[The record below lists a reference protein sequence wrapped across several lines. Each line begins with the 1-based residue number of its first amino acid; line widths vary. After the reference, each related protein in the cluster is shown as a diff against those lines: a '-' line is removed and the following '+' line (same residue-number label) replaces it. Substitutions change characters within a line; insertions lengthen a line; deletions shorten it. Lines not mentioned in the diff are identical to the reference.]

1 MSPADQRP
9 LRVSAGQPPIFQP
22 GDTGTVWRVRQG
34 VVRLNRPAGAGRLP
48 VQLALPGDLIG
59 IEALCDRPYQFCAEA
74 FTDCE
79 LEPVP
84 LGTAAEGDTLRQ
96 ALLREVLLQ
105 QQSRSQD
112 MATLRTGS
120 VIERMVHLLR
130 LLGLPWQGAQAV
142 AGSQADAIRQALPTL
157 REVAELVDAKT
168 ETVCRALAQLLPP
181 RSRKGGPARKPA
193 PALARQARR
202 PAGAWSSHGLALGA
216 SA

>member
-1 MSPADQRP
+1 MSHADHLP
-9 LRVSAGQPPIFQP
+9 LRVSAGQTPIFQP

-59 IEALCDRPYQFCAEA
+59 IEALCDQPYQFCAEA

-84 LGTAAEGDTLRQ
+84 LGSAGETNVLRQ

-120 VIERMVHLLR
+120 VLQRLSHLLR

-142 AGSQADAIRQALPTL
+142 AGGQADAIRQALPTL

-193 PALARQARR
+193 AAQAGQAQR
-202 PAGAWSSHGLALGA
+202 PAGAWSSHGLALGVA
-216 SA
+216 